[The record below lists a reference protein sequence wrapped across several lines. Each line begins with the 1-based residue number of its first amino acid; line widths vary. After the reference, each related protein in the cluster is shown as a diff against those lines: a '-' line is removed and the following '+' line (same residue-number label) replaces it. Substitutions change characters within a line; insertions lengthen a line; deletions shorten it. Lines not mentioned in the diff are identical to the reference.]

1 MLKTI
6 HMLFSVL
13 TLGSLLLLLSACG
26 GTSKVSRFY
35 VLSPMDTMAPEQQ
48 TIFYSGSTS
57 ITIGP
62 VSLPKYLK
70 KQQIVTRSG
79 SNELQLAE
87 FDRWA
92 GKIEEDI
99 GRVVAENLAQLLS
112 SDRVF
117 SYQASDTFDAADYT
131 VEMAITR
138 FDGSLGGSVQ
148 LDASWAILDVQK
160 NMVKGITA
168 SHIIEPISGA
178 TYGDMV
184 AAQSRA
190 LALLSRELGFAFKD
204 LLAR

>member
-1 MLKTI
+1 
-6 HMLFSVL
+6 
-13 TLGSLLLLLSACG
+13 
-26 GTSKVSRFY
+26 
-35 VLSPMDTMAPEQQ
+35 
-48 TIFYSGSTS
+48 
-57 ITIGP
+57 
-62 VSLPKYLK
+62 
-70 KQQIVTRSG
+70 
-79 SNELQLAE
+79 
-87 FDRWA
+87 
-92 GKIEEDI
+92 
-99 GRVVAENLAQLLS
+99 
-112 SDRVF
+112 
-117 SYQASDTFDAADYT
+117 
-131 VEMAITR
+131 MAITR